1 MGCVYR
7 RKNSKKYWIKYSRNG
22 KAFHESSGSEIKAVA
37 EQLLKRR
44 EGEIAQG
51 RQPGVVFDRVKFDE
65 LAEDYL
71 TEFRINKKKSI
82 VRTEHS
88 VKTLSE
94 WFGGMKVT
102 QITTTEVRRYVDK
115 RLTEVRR
122 YVDGRLKDG
131 YANATINRELTALK
145 RLLNLGAR
153 CTPAKVAHV
162 PYIPMLKEDNVREGF
177 FEHEDF
183 QRLMEYLPEYLRPV
197 AFFGYCTGWRKS
209 EILFLTWKQVDL
221 EAGTVRLEPGT
232 TKNREGRTV
241 FMEPDLFEM
250 MKGIYRKRALGCPL
264 VFHHSGQ
271 QIHDYRKA
279 WDAATKK
286 AGIPGMLF
294 HDLRRTA
301 VRNMVRAGIPERV
314 AMAISG
320 HKTRAV
326 FDRYNITSLEDL
338 RVAAQKRQEYRNLQA
353 EQLQFGYSRPKN
365 EQRVVTLKA
374 TTL

>member
-51 RQPGVVFDRVKFDE
+51 KPPGVIFDRVTFDE

-71 TEFRINKKKSI
+71 TEFRINKKRSI
-82 VRTEHS
+82 TRAEHS
-88 VKTLSE
+88 VKTLRA

-102 QITTTEVRRYVDK
+102 QITTTEIRRYVDR
-115 RLTEVRR
+115 RLTEIRR
-122 YVDGRLKDG
+122 YVDGRLKEG

-145 RLLNLGAR
+145 RLLNLGAQ
-153 CTPAKVAHV
+153 CTPAKVAQV
-162 PYIPMLKEDNVREGF
+162 PYIPMLKEDNVRQGF

-183 QRLMEYLPEYLRPV
+183 QKVMGYLPGYLRPV

-209 EILFLTWKQVDL
+209 EILSLTWKQVDL

-232 TKNREGRTV
+232 TKNKEGRTI
-241 FMEPDLFEM
+241 FMEPDLLEM
-250 MKGIYRKRALGCPL
+250 MKGLYRKRALGCPL
-264 VFHHSGQ
+264 VFHHKGHSIQ
-271 QIHDYRKA
+271 DYRKA

-338 RVAAQKRQEYRNLQA
+338 RVAAQKRQDYRNWQS
-353 EQLQFGYSRPKN
+353 EQLQFSYSRPKN
-365 EQRVVTLKA
+365 EQRVTVLRP
-374 TTL
+374 